1 MNYTDKITLTTKEL
15 AAALALCEYE
25 NFARNLILKNDVV
38 SKKKKDIDLFS
49 EETEQSL
56 REKGFWH
63 ARTKTNLSKNLE
75 ELIHALAKSLKNIHC
90 SRPGKE
96 LYIHQI
102 DINYSLCQLVEEEEH
117 TFTYLDNKK
126 GFIDEMSH
134 FYHLKV
140 ASNKDITEMQTIQV
154 SDDVYNSLHELNSEE
169 IDCMLNNENENQSF
183 QEFIDDF
190 NKNIKVINPL
200 TFNETDHVNG
210 KNRKEQ
216 VAFSLPGDGMLWH
229 LEYEE
234 VNDRKVYFV
243 PVSVDDYFKKIEDT
257 IHEFFLQSP
266 AATILAKPASKPKR
280 SKKTYTNKE
289 TQKPFS
295 SKKGLSFF
303 WKSNVVLL
311 VMFCVLL
318 INQGKW
324 VGEGQEMLVLF
335 ITLFEVMIVLL
346 SLFSC
351 FPDKLKKSE

>member
-15 AAALALCEYE
+15 VAALALCEYE
-25 NFARNLILKNDVV
+25 NFARNLIFKNDII
-38 SKKKKDIDLFS
+38 SKKKKDINLIA

-63 ARTKTNLSKNLE
+63 ARTKTNLSKGLE

-90 SRPGKE
+90 SQPGKE

-117 TFTYLDNKK
+117 TFTYLENKK

-134 FYHLKV
+134 FYHLNV
-140 ASNKDITEMQTIQV
+140 ASNKVITEMQTIQV
-154 SDDVYNSLHELNSEE
+154 SEDVYNSLHELNSEE
-169 IDCMLNNENENQSF
+169 IDRMLNNEKENQSF

-190 NKNIKVINPL
+190 NKNRKVINPL
-200 TFNETDHVNG
+200 TLNETDHVNG
-210 KNRKEQ
+210 KNRIEQ

-234 VNDRKVYFV
+234 VNDHKVYFV

-257 IHEFFLQSP
+257 IHEFFLQSL
-266 AATILAKPASKPKR
+266 AATIPAKPASKPKR
-280 SKKTYTNKE
+280 SKKTYKNKE
-289 TQKPFS
+289 TPQPFS
-295 SKKGLSFF
+295 FKKGLSFF
-303 WKSNVVLL
+303 WKSNIVLL
-311 VMFCVLL
+311 VMVCVLL

-324 VGEGQEMLVLF
+324 VGEGQEMLVFF
-335 ITLFEVMIVLL
+335 ILLFEVMIVLL
-346 SLFSC
+346 SLFTC
-351 FPDKLKKSE
+351 FPDKPKKSE